1 MADVTYEVE
10 AQLKL
15 NAKSALGGLRA
26 ATSAVDRL
34 RNYLRGAQTASSGL
48 MRQLAGAAGAYAAY
62 NLTSNALRRVIGGT
76 FEYAGMVEQASI
88 QIATLSNRIEGIPFD
103 AAERRAGGF
112 IETLEDLAIQSPAT
126 GRDLIG
132 LFQGLAGP
140 VARVTGQMEDA
151 LVLSQQLANAASAL
165 GVDYEQAG
173 RDFRAML
180 EGRAGADVLMFS
192 RLRSVGAI
200 SETAEAFNQM
210 AQANPAE
217 AYEKLR
223 DILEGYNVAAARQG
237 RSLSGLTSSFSS
249 LYNRILVSAA
259 NPILDRFKTFLADVN
274 DRLLGNMGRF
284 RTGFQTLGETIA
296 DKLDSIFARLLNGLD
311 YVIANWETIAE
322 KMSAAVHR
330 VAYVASSLP
339 KVAKAFAVFQGARM
353 GLGVAGGALGM
364 LGAVG
369 GSSAAGGILAVLSQ
383 TIGSIARG
391 GSATGPL
398 EALGSL
404 FSSPFS
410 IVTSVVKAIAFVGVF
425 AILAGAMAIGAA
437 IARELT
443 QNWEEW
449 AAVWRREVSPL
460 LAMLR
465 SEFVRL
471 WNELRYV
478 MRDLGRGALRMLI
491 DLFKGLV
498 IGAIEVVKFFRDM
511 HLMFVVVSDALA
523 AFVNQLIEIARQL
536 TYGAVDIGPVQRRD
550 PREIQAL
557 IMARITGT
565 DPEAFLHPEAY
576 LAATRAA
583 NAEELAAQAGDAGGL
598 DPEHPVQNFDFRGSK
613 ITMEQQFASDD
624 PDRVAAIIRSDL
636 AGQANRRITSGLV
649 PALGR

>member
-10 AQLKL
+10 AQLRI

-34 RNYLRGAQTASSGL
+34 RNYLRGAQSASSGL

-62 NLTSNALRRVIGGT
+62 NMTSSALRRVIGGT

-151 LVLSQQLANAASAL
+151 LVLSQQLANTASAL

-200 SETAEAFNQM
+200 GETAEAFNQM

-284 RTGFQTLGETIA
+284 RTGFQTIGETIA
-296 DKLDSIFARLLNGLD
+296 DKLDSIFARLLSGLD
-311 YVIANWETIAE
+311 YVIANWDHIAE
-322 KMSAAVHR
+322 KMNAAVHR

-353 GLGVAGGALGM
+353 GLGLAGAGVGM
-364 LGAVG
+364 LGAIG
-369 GSSAAGGILAVLSQ
+369 GSSAAGSVLGVLST
-383 TIGSIARG
+383 TIGNIARG
-391 GSATGPL
+391 GAATGPL

-410 IVTSVVKAIAFVGVF
+410 IVTSIVKVIAFVGVF
-425 AILAGAMAIGAA
+425 AVLAGAMAIGAA

-443 QNWEEW
+443 QNWDEW

-465 SEFVRL
+465 GEFVRL

-498 IGAIEVVKFFRDM
+498 IGAIEVVKFLRDM

-523 AFVNQLIEIARQL
+523 AFVNHLLEIARQL
-536 TYGAVDIGPVQRRD
+536 TYGAVDIAPVQRRD

-583 NAEELAAQAGDAGGL
+583 NAEELAAQAGEAGGL
-598 DPEHPVQNFDFRGSK
+598 EPEHPVQNFDFRGSR
-613 ITMEQQFASDD
+613 ITMEQSFANDD
-624 PDRVAAIIRSDL
+624 PDRIAAVIRSDL
-636 AGQANRRITSGLV
+636 AGQANRRIMSGLV